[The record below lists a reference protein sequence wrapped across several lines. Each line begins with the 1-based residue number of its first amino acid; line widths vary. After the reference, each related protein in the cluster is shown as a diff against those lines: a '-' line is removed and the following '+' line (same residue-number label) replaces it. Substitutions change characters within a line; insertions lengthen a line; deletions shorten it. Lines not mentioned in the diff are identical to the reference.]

1 MLRIPSLI
9 LIRNTVNGD
18 PHCVGVVL
26 TFLILCLWNL
36 EQLFI
41 TQQVEGSQSFRI
53 TVHRFVDV

>member
-36 EQLFI
+36 EQLLLHNKLKN
-41 TQQVEGSQSFRI
+41 
-53 TVHRFVDV
+53 TVRPGPFKLGLIEP